1 MLSFDVEWL
10 FTNVPLDRTI
20 DIILKRIYDHKEL
33 ETPITRCEMKEM
45 LTLCTK
51 NVHFTYNRKIF
62 VQTDGVAM
70 GSPLGPVFADI
81 FMIELEKTLLPDIYI
96 QYIKFWRRYIDDTI
110 SYNKIGSIKH
120 ILSLLNSFDE
130 NIQFTFESENKG
142 TLPFL
147 DVLLCRNGRELIT
160 TVYRKKT
167 NNDIYLNWNA
177 FAPVSWKRGTLRTL
191 VQRAYLVCSTETY
204 LKEELTYL
212 EKVFFEK
219 NNYPKYVINQVFTQV
234 KEEHK
239 SRNYNNNIKNSIA
252 VSITLENK
260 NEKRHSLTIP
270 YQGEKGDYLIKSM
283 KRNLKKILPNNVKP
297 QITYTG
303 RKLGSLFETK
313 DQTIF
318 EHKHDVIYHG
328 KCPAENCVDDYIGE
342 KARRVNERIVDHTG
356 RDVNSHLLKH
366 LIESGH
372 KPLEAVHYKIIGTGY
387 RKDTMKR
394 KLSEALFIKELNPTL
409 NKQEKSVPLKL
420 FN

>member
-1 MLSFDVEWL
+1 M
-10 FTNVPLDRTI
+10 
-20 DIILKRIYDHKEL
+20 
-33 ETPITRCEMKEM
+33 
-45 LTLCTK
+45 
-51 NVHFTYNRKIF
+51 
-62 VQTDGVAM
+62 
-70 GSPLGPVFADI
+70 
-81 FMIELEKTLLPDIYI
+81 
-96 QYIKFWRRYIDDTI
+96 
-110 SYNKIGSIKH
+110 
-120 ILSLLNSFDE
+120 
-130 NIQFTFESENKG
+130 QFTFESENKG
-142 TLPFL
+142 TLTFL
-147 DVLLCRNGRELIT
+147 DVLLCRNGRDLTT

-191 VQRAYLVCSTETY
+191 VQRAYFVCSTESY

-212 EKVFFEK
+212 EKVFIEK
-219 NNYPKYVINQVFTQV
+219 NNYPKYVINQVFSQV

-252 VSITLENK
+252 VPITIENE

-297 QITYTG
+297 QIKYTG

-318 EHKHDVIYHG
+318 EHNHNVIYHG

-342 KARRVNERIVDHTG
+342 AARRVNERIVDHTG
-356 RDVNSHLLKH
+356 RDANSHLLKNS
-366 LIESGH
+366 IESGH
-372 KPLEAVHYKIIGTGY
+372 KPLEAVDYKIIGTGY
-387 RKDTMKR
+387 GKNTMKR